1 MKTFLRGGSHRGLT
15 GPTLMTV
22 GIPDFSSTGIAAIDC
37 PEPEIPSIAN
47 TLSTSITL
55 RSPWMVRAVT

>member
-1 MKTFLRGGSHRGLT
+1 M
-15 GPTLMTV
+15 
-22 GIPDFSSTGIAAIDC
+22 AAIDC
-37 PEPEIPSIAN
+37 PEPESPSIAN